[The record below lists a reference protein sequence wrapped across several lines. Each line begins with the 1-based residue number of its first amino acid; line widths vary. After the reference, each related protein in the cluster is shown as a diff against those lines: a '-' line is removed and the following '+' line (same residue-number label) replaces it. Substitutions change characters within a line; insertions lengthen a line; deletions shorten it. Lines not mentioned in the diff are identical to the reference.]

1 MTYTIG
7 QVSEMIGLPISTL
20 RYYDKMGLF
29 PHMKRVSGVRQFS
42 DTEVDAL
49 RIIACLKKSGLEI
62 KDIKQ
67 FMDWC
72 VLGRDTYPQRKALFE
87 KQIET
92 VEAEIDR
99 MNHVLALLKYKRWYY
114 TQAILDGN
122 EERLQTIQSKDIPE
136 EIRAAFEELHPS
148 V

>member
-49 RIIACLKKSGLEI
+49 RIIACLKKSGLV
-62 KDIKQ
+62 
-67 FMDWC
+67 C
-72 VLGRDTYPQRKALFE
+72 TGT
-87 KQIET
+87 
-92 VEAEIDR
+92 
-99 MNHVLALLKYKRWYY
+99 
-114 TQAILDGN
+114 
-122 EERLQTIQSKDIPE
+122 
-136 EIRAAFEELHPS
+136 
-148 V
+148 

>member
-62 KDIKQ
+62 KYIKQ

-92 VEAEIDR
+92 VETEIDR
-99 MNHVLALLKYKRWYY
+99 MNHVLTLLKYKRWYY

-122 EERLQTIQSKDIPE
+122 EERLQTIQSEDIPE